1 MHSSVVTKKGFPI
14 VHFYDQ
20 DFVDIYE
27 KSWAWI
33 EEAWYKNT
41 NRKNGLQEQF
51 FRYPENDTIHQFD
64 ACFSTFFLVYSN
76 RVFSAFLNL
85 DNFYGKQEEDGAIR
99 CEYRISDGT
108 PVLTDAN
115 PLGAGPPLFAFAEYN
130 LFHKVGNKKRLK
142 EIMPILEKYWNWLE
156 ANFKDE
162 TGLYKVPNEATLMQ
176 NAPRKDAVYLLDFN
190 TQQAVNALY
199 MSAIGD
205 VLNDKE
211 ISFRYKRN
219 YFSLKTRINSQMWD
233 DESGFYYDLDK
244 EGNRIGEKSIAA
256 FWTLLAEIPNE
267 DKSAAIIAHLKN
279 PETFGTE
286 HPFPTIA
293 ADSPLFEDDGHGC
306 RGSVYP
312 VFNFMVIKGLE
323 KYARYELARE
333 AAIRHLYFILDT
345 LHPEG
350 DKKGNLW
357 EAYLPHRE
365 GAAKWPKHPDFPR
378 PLYLPGVALSTIA
391 LMIENVLGLTIS
403 LPRKTVDW
411 IVPTLEIM
419 GIENLSLK
427 RNMITILSNKSSRG
441 WEIRLESEKLYYFT
455 ITVLDEKKKKTLPIP
470 SGKCSMLIDKL

>member
-1 MHSSVVTKKGFPI
+1 MHNSLISKKGFPI

-33 EEAWYKNT
+33 EEAWYRNGE
-41 NRKNGLQEQF
+41 KNGLQEQF
-51 FRYPENDTIHQFD
+51 FRYPGGDTINQAE
-64 ACFSTFFLVYSN
+64 ACMSTFFLVYSN
-76 RVFSAFLNL
+76 RLFSAFHNL
-85 DNFYGKQEEDGAIR
+85 DNFYGKQESDGAIR
-99 CEYRISDGT
+99 CTYRIDDGN
-108 PVLTDAN
+108 PVLTEEN
-115 PLGAGPPLFAFAEYN
+115 PLGVGPPLFALAEYN

-142 EIMPILEKYWNWLE
+142 EIMPYLEAYYAWLE
-156 ANFKDE
+156 LNFKDD
-162 TGLYKVPNEATLMQ
+162 TGLYVVPAEASMME
-176 NAPRKDAVYLLDFN
+176 NAPRDRAVYLLDFN
-190 TQQAVNALY
+190 AQQAVNALY

-233 DESGFYYDLDK
+233 EESGFYYDLDK
-244 EGNRIGEKSIAA
+244 EGKRLNEKMIGAY
-256 FWTLLAEIPNE
+256 WTLLAEIPNE
-267 DKSAAIIAHLKN
+267 DKSNALIAHLKN

-286 HPFPTIA
+286 HPFPSLA
-293 ADSPLFEDDGHGC
+293 VDSPHFTENGYGC

-312 VFNFMVIKGLE
+312 SLNFVVIKGLE

-333 AAIRHLYFILDT
+333 ASIRHLYFMLDT

-357 EAYLPHRE
+357 EAYLPHKE
-365 GAAKWPKHPDFPR
+365 GPALWPDSEDFPR
-378 PLYLPGVALSTIA
+378 PLYLPGIALSTIT